1 MLLKNNPVLT
11 GILSDSLGG
20 IIRPGSL
27 GMISA
32 RFLNKQ
38 KFKHP
43 FEIRRQM

>member
-1 MLLKNNPVLT
+1 MLLKTNPIVT
-11 GILSDSLGG
+11 GILSDSLGS
-20 IIRPGSL
+20 IICPGSL

-32 RFLNKQ
+32 RFLYKQ